1 MLSEPGYYKEG
12 DFGIRIENVI
22 QVIDDQDNFITFQDV
37 TLVPIQRKLIDESLL
52 TPEEVMSYSYFMGI
66 HTN

>member
-22 QVIDDQDNFITFQDV
+22 QVINDQDNFITFQDV
-37 TLVPIQRKLIDESLL
+37 TLVAIQRKLIDESLL
-52 TPEEVMSYSYFMGI
+52 TPEEVLMNYSNTSY
-66 HTN
+66 